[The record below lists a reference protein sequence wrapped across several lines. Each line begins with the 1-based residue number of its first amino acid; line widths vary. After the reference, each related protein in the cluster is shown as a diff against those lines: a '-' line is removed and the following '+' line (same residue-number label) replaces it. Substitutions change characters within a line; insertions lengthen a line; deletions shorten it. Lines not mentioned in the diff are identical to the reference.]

1 MVRRRVAAAGLTATL
16 LAAVAGCA
24 GPAAPVASST
34 SGAVPSAV
42 ASGGAVVTDGG
53 PLGDATPTEI
63 GGGTAWSG
71 LRTCPGD
78 LPAYRC
84 AFLAVPLDRKAA
96 GSERL
101 PLLVVAGGDL
111 HADRTLV
118 FLTGGPGQGGTGAAE
133 RIVTR
138 FGGAAAGLRI
148 VLVDQ
153 RGTGGLALSC
163 PRLQDEVGTSDL
175 TVPTPDAVRACAD
188 TLGPKRAFYATSDT
202 VADLED
208 LRRALGVERISFD
221 GVSYGTYVA
230 QRYAATHPT
239 RVDRLVL
246 DSVVPVTGFDPL
258 LTAVFPEVTRVL
270 AAVCQEASCG
280 RDPSADLAATV
291 RRWPDLG
298 PALLD
303 TLTAM
308 SVVDPTYGGVLD
320 AVRAGANGDDG
331 PARNLVT
338 TWRQRQAAPAD
349 VLSQGLHASTLCL
362 DFPFP
367 WGGADTEPNIRG
379 DAVERAVAA
388 LPPDRLAPFGA
399 GTATGNGFVATCRYW
414 PRTPDPFVDVDR
426 STDLPALA
434 RSGPRTLILAGDR
447 DLSTPMTWAQTTAAA
462 MPGSRLVVVPRSGH
476 SVQSRSGG
484 AVGSE
489 VTRFLLAP

>member
-1 MVRRRVAAAGLTATL
+1 MPT
-16 LAAVAGCA
+16 
-24 GPAAPVASST
+24 
-34 SGAVPSAV
+34 AV
-42 ASGGAVVTDGG
+42 ASGGAAAGDGG
-53 PLGDATPTEI
+53 PLADATPTEI

-84 AFLAVPLDRKAA
+84 AFLAVPLDRRTA

-111 HADRTLV
+111 QADRTLV

-175 TVPTPDAVRACAD
+175 TVPTPDAVRACGD

-208 LRRALGVERISFD
+208 LRRALGVERLSLD

-230 QRYAATHPT
+230 QRYAAAHPT

-258 LTAVFPEVTRVL
+258 MTAVFPEVRRVL
-270 AAVCQEASCG
+270 TAVCDAAACG
-280 RDPSADLAATV
+280 RDPSADVAATV

-308 SVVDPTYGGVLD
+308 SVVDPTYGGVPG
-320 AVRAGANGDDG
+320 RGEGRGERRRPPG
-331 PARNLVT
+331 PRPRGGVE
-338 TWRQRQAAPAD
+338 AAA
-349 VLSQGLHASTLCL
+349 
-362 DFPFP
+362 
-367 WGGADTEPNIRG
+367 GGARGRVEPR
-379 DAVERAVAA
+379 
-388 LPPDRLAPFGA
+388 PPREH
-399 GTATGNGFVATCRYW
+399 
-414 PRTPDPFVDVDR
+414 
-426 STDLPALA
+426 
-434 RSGPRTLILAGDR
+434 
-447 DLSTPMTWAQTTAAA
+447 
-462 MPGSRLVVVPRSGH
+462 VVPRLPVPVGRRGH
-476 SVQSRSGG
+476 RS
-484 AVGSE
+484 E
-489 VTRFLLAP
+489 HPR